1 MSETFNKKEKE
12 KKKQQKK
19 QEKEQRKADRKANSK
34 PGQSWENMMAY
45 VDEYGNIT
53 STPPDPNSKR
63 IVNTNDIVIG
73 SRNIEG
79 HDHDP
84 ARKGRVTYFDTAK
97 GYGFIKDL
105 KSQESIF
112 VHSKSLTIIIKEN
125 DMVSFETER
134 GVKGL
139 NAIQVKRSRSYCSL
153 FGLSRRKRKQLRTF
167 RR

>member
-1 MSETFNKKEKE
+1 MSETFNKKEKA

-19 QEKEQRKADRKANSK
+19 QEKEQRKADRKANAKS
-34 PGQSWENMMAY
+34 GQSWENMMAY

-53 STPPDPNSKR
+53 STPPDPNKKQM
-63 IVNTNDIVIG
+63 INTNDIVIG

-79 HDHDP
+79 LEPDP

-112 VHSKSLTIIIKEN
+112 VHS
-125 DMVSFETER
+125 
-134 GVKGL
+134 
-139 NAIQVKRSRSYCSL
+139 NAWTGNFL
-153 FGLSRRKRKQLRTF
+153 
-167 RR
+167 

>member
-34 PGQSWENMMAY
+34 TGQSLEDMMAY

-53 STPPDPNSKR
+53 STPPDPNRKQ
-63 IVNTNDIVIG
+63 IINTNDIVIG

-79 HDHDP
+79 LEPDP

-139 NAIQVKRSRSYCSL
+139 NAIQVK
-153 FGLSRRKRKQLRTF
+153 KI
-167 RR
+167 

>member
-1 MSETFNKKEKE
+1 MSETFNKKEKA

-53 STPPDPNSKR
+53 STPPDPNKKQ
-63 IVNTNDIVIG
+63 IINTNDIVIG

-79 HDHDP
+79 LEPDP
-84 ARKGRVTYFDTAK
+84 ARKGRVTYFDAAK

-125 DMVSFETER
+125 DMVTFETER
-134 GVKGL
+134 GIKGL
-139 NAIQVKRSRSYCSL
+139 NAIQVK
-153 FGLSRRKRKQLRTF
+153 KI
-167 RR
+167 

>member
-1 MSETFNKKEKE
+1 MSETFNKKEKA

-53 STPPDPNSKR
+53 STPPDPNRKQIIS
-63 IVNTNDIVIG
+63 TNDIVIG

-79 HDHDP
+79 HE
-84 ARKGRVTYFDTAK
+84 AESVRKGRVTYFDSVK
-97 GYGFIKDL
+97 GYGFIKDV

-112 VHSKSLTIIIKEN
+112 VHTKSLTIVIKEN

-139 NAIQVKRSRSYCSL
+139 NAIQVK
-153 FGLSRRKRKQLRTF
+153 KI
-167 RR
+167 

>member
-1 MSETFNKKEKE
+1 MSETFNKKEKA

-53 STPPDPNSKR
+53 STPPDPNKKH
-63 IVNTNDIVIG
+63 IVKTDDIVIG

-79 HDHDP
+79 LEPDP
-84 ARKGRVTYFDTAK
+84 ARKGRVTYFDSSK

-125 DMVSFETER
+125 DMVTFETER

-139 NAIQVKRSRSYCSL
+139 NAIQVK
-153 FGLSRRKRKQLRTF
+153 KI
-167 RR
+167 

>member
-1 MSETFNKKEKE
+1 MSETFNKKEKA

-34 PGQSWENMMAY
+34 PGQSWESMMAY

-53 STPPDPNSKR
+53 TTPPDPNKKQV
-63 IVNTNDIVIG
+63 INTNDIVIG

-79 HDHDP
+79 LEPDP

-112 VHSKSLTIIIKEN
+112 VHSKSLTIVIKEN
-125 DMVSFETER
+125 DMVTFETER

-139 NAIQVKRSRSYCSL
+139 NAIQVK
-153 FGLSRRKRKQLRTF
+153 KV
-167 RR
+167 

>member
-1 MSETFNKKEKE
+1 MSETFNKKEKA

-53 STPPDPNSKR
+53 TTPPDPNKKQV
-63 IVNTNDIVIG
+63 INTNDIVIG

-79 HDHDP
+79 LEPDP

-112 VHSKSLTIIIKEN
+112 VHSKSLTIVIKEN
-125 DMVSFETER
+125 DMVTFETER

-139 NAIQVKRSRSYCSL
+139 NAIQVK
-153 FGLSRRKRKQLRTF
+153 KI
-167 RR
+167 

>member
-45 VDEYGNIT
+45 VDEYGNIS
-53 STPPDPNSKR
+53 STPPDPNKKH
-63 IVNTNDIVIG
+63 IINTNEIVIG
-73 SRNIEG
+73 SRNVEG
-79 HDHDP
+79 LDPDP

-112 VHSKSLTIIIKEN
+112 VHTKSLTIAIKEN
-125 DMVSFETER
+125 DIVTFETER
-134 GVKGL
+134 GIKGL
-139 NAIQVKRSRSYCSL
+139 NAIQVK
-153 FGLSRRKRKQLRTF
+153 KI
-167 RR
+167 

>member
-1 MSETFNKKEKE
+1 MSETFNKKEKA

-19 QEKEQRKADRKANSK
+19 QEKEQRKADRKANAKS
-34 PGQSWENMMAY
+34 GQSWENMMAY

-53 STPPDPNSKR
+53 STPPDPNKKQM
-63 IVNTNDIVIG
+63 INTNDIVIG

-79 HDHDP
+79 LEPDP

-112 VHSKSLTIIIKEN
+112 VHSKSLTIVIKEN
-125 DMVSFETER
+125 DMVTFETER

-139 NAIQVKRSRSYCSL
+139 NAIQVK
-153 FGLSRRKRKQLRTF
+153 KI
-167 RR
+167 